1 MANRNLTTRQR
12 QKYDTADNWA
22 KNNPVLLAG
31 EIGVESDTNKMK
43 VGNGTGKWSNLSYSG
58 GNDVTLYDTTG
69 QNTDGSMTQKAT
81 TDELA
86 KKVGYTDTIDTT
98 GTKNVTLKDAN
109 NETLYPTTKADN
121 VYNDDGTTVSES
133 FAALE
138 SLRPKILWT
147 NADPSSKFESQTI
160 TIDNL
165 SNYNR
170 LDISYYGNRSD
181 KDLITHIIYFDDTGT
196 TFLHRADIG
205 YADSDGDSIVTH
217 SREITISENTITFSD
232 CTTKFWKGG
241 VVKYNQTR
249 NQNQVPIK
257 IIGYKIGE

>member
-69 QNTDGSMTQKAT
+69 QNIDGSMTQKAA

-86 KKVGYTDTIDTT
+86 TKVSYTDTIDTT
-98 GTKNVTLKDAN
+98 GTKNVTLKNAD

-133 FAALE
+133 LTTLE

-147 NADPSSKFESQTI
+147 NDDPTSDFAAQTL

-165 SNYNR
+165 SNYNKIEI
-170 LDISYYGNRSD
+170 LYKYAKTDTLLYQMSCY
-181 KDLITHIIYFDDTGT
+181 KDFPTRILYV
-196 TFLHRADIG
+196 DIG
-205 YADSDGDSIVTH
+205 YADSSGDSIEVNT
-217 SREITISENTITFSD
+217 RTISWESDYVEFGEEN
-232 CTTKFWKGG
+232 CRFWKNNT
-241 VVKYNQTR
+241 VKYNQTR
-249 NQNQVPIK
+249 NQNLIPIK